1 MGRKRTRRLNNVDV
15 VLGQSFGWGE
25 RKTGPDDRVR
35 INGWYEEGEG
45 GGRDVIGEV
54 TIGKGT
60 AREIEEVPSLTVPP
74 KRPQSPK
81 RGSLATNFIFFFFI
95 RSFNVEETARFICTG
110 MLALGHY
117 LPEAGFSALQHRS
130 LRKRRRHC

>member
-1 MGRKRTRRLNNVDV
+1 MGSKRARRLNGVDV

-45 GGRDVIGEV
+45 GRWDVIGEV

-81 RGSLATNFIFFFFI
+81 RRSLATKFFYKYFYTELQRGGDCRFYI
-95 RSFNVEETARFICTG
+95 YRNACSWSLSSRSWVFCPST
-110 MLALGHY
+110 
-117 LPEAGFSALQHRS
+117 
-130 LRKRRRHC
+130 